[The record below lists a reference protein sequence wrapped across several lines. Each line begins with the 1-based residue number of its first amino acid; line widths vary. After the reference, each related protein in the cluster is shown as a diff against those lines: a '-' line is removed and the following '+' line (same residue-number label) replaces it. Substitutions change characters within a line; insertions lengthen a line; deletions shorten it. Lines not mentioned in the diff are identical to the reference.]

1 MTALWVSL
9 VFLILGIISLIIGA
23 IISYKLVGKILFYFG
38 TLITVVSTL
47 GMIVGMKV
55 LWLPNVEISP
65 GYYKM
70 VNVKEAS
77 EKYTEEVDVMA
88 ICVFE
93 SDQDI
98 IQIAKGDDKKS
109 IVKIDSEM
117 FLVSNE
123 TLDTLI
129 SNQYLIPYK
138 ME

>member
-1 MTALWVSL
+1 MTVLWVSL

-38 TLITVVSTL
+38 ILINVVSML

-55 LWLPNVEISP
+55 LWLPNVEITP
-65 GYYKM
+65 GYYQM
-70 VNVKEAS
+70 VNAKEAS
-77 EKYTEEVDVMA
+77 EKYTEEVDVIA
-88 ICVFE
+88 ICVLE
-93 SDQDI
+93 KNEDV
-98 IQIAKGDDKKS
+98 IQIAKGNDKKS

>member
-1 MTALWVSL
+1 
-9 VFLILGIISLIIGA
+9 
-23 IISYKLVGKILFYFG
+23 
-38 TLITVVSTL
+38 
-47 GMIVGMKV
+47 
-55 LWLPNVEISP
+55 
-65 GYYKM
+65 
-70 VNVKEAS
+70 
-77 EKYTEEVDVMA
+77 MA
-88 ICVFE
+88 ICVFG

-123 TLDTLI
+123 TLNILI